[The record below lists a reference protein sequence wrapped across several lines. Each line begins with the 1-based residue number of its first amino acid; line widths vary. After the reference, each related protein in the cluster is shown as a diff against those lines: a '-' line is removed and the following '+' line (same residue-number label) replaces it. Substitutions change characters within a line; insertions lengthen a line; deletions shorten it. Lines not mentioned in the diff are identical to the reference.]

1 MSFTATDG
9 SNLYAASK
17 ASVSFDAAKYYQ
29 STVKMG
35 KVIEVFFNSDPRIT
49 AFVGSSPSLNYLHIG
64 LDQAYAIAKQ
74 LSAQNGGATVAV
86 VYNHDMMIVNYAL
99 SSDASATANVG
110 VFLDLINNYRV
121 FLATLWESAL

>member
-1 MSFTATDG
+1 
-9 SNLYAASK
+9 
-17 ASVSFDAAKYYQ
+17 
-29 STVKMG
+29 MG
-35 KVIEVFFNSDPRIT
+35 KVIEVFDQSNPYIDD
-49 AFVGSSPSLNYLHIG
+49 FVGPHPHFHYLHIG

-121 FLATLWESAL
+121 FLATLWQEANM

>member
-1 MSFTATDG
+1 MPTST
-9 SNLYAASK
+9 SASK

-35 KVIEVFFNSDPRIT
+35 KVIEVFDQSNPYIDD
-49 AFVGSSPSLNYLHIG
+49 FVGPHPHFHYLHIG